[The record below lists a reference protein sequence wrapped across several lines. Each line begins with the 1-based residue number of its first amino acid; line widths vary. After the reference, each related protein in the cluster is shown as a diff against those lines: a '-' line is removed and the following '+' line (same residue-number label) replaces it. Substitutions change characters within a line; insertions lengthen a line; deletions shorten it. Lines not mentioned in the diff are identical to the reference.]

1 VVCASAGN
9 HAQGVAY
16 AARQVGVES
25 TVFMPIFAPPAKIQ
39 ATQGYGARVH
49 LTGTIFDEAYAA
61 ARIHAEERDQV
72 FIPAFDDP
80 HIIAGQGTVG
90 LEIYE
95 DLRDVDLVFCPV
107 GGGGLIAGVALAMKH
122 LNPGIQVIGVEAEG
136 AQSMYLSL
144 RLGRI
149 ESMNGMSTIADGIAV
164 KTPGELTFPMV
175 QQYVDDLVT
184 VTDEETGYA
193 MFLLAQRAKLI
204 AEPAGIVGM
213 AAVLG
218 GKVDVAGKRVA
229 VIISGGN
236 VNLALFSQIIE
247 RGLIK
252 DGLRAEI
259 AVDVPDLPGKL
270 IQLLSILADLQ
281 ANIVDI
287 THDRNTTSVPIG
299 FVRITISFRTLG
311 TEQVT
316 SIARA
321 LDARNLRYQV
331 LF

>member
-1 VVCASAGN
+1 
-9 HAQGVAY
+9 
-16 AARQVGVES
+16 
-25 TVFMPIFAPPAKIQ
+25 
-39 ATQGYGARVH
+39 
-49 LTGTIFDEAYAA
+49 
-61 ARIHAEERDQV
+61 
-72 FIPAFDDP
+72 
-80 HIIAGQGTVG
+80 
-90 LEIYE
+90 
-95 DLRDVDLVFCPV
+95 
-107 GGGGLIAGVALAMKH
+107 
-122 LNPGIQVIGVEAEG
+122 
-136 AQSMYLSL
+136 
-144 RLGRI
+144 
-149 ESMNGMSTIADGIAV
+149 
-164 KTPGELTFPMV
+164 MV
-175 QQYVDDLVT
+175 QQFVDDLVT

-204 AEPAGIVGM
+204 AEPAGLVGL

-218 GKVDVAGKRVA
+218 GKVDVAGTRVA
-229 VIISGGN
+229 VIISGGD
-236 VNLALFSQIIE
+236 VILAVFSPIIE

-281 ANIVDI
+281 ANIVDL

>member
-1 VVCASAGN
+1 
-9 HAQGVAY
+9 
-16 AARQVGVES
+16 
-25 TVFMPIFAPPAKIQ
+25 
-39 ATQGYGARVH
+39 
-49 LTGTIFDEAYAA
+49 
-61 ARIHAEERDQV
+61 
-72 FIPAFDDP
+72 
-80 HIIAGQGTVG
+80 
-90 LEIYE
+90 
-95 DLRDVDLVFCPV
+95 
-107 GGGGLIAGVALAMKH
+107 
-122 LNPGIQVIGVEAEG
+122 
-136 AQSMYLSL
+136 
-144 RLGRI
+144 
-149 ESMNGMSTIADGIAV
+149 
-164 KTPGELTFPMV
+164 
-175 QQYVDDLVT
+175 
-184 VTDEETGYA
+184 
-193 MFLLAQRAKLI
+193 
-204 AEPAGIVGM
+204 
-213 AAVLG
+213 
-218 GKVDVAGKRVA
+218 VA

-236 VNLALFSQIIE
+236 VTLALFSQIIE